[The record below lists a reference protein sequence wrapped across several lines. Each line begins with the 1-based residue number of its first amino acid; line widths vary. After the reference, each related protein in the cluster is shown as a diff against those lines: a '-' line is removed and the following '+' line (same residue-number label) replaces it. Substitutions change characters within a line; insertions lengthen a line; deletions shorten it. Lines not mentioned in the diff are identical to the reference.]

1 MKKGIQKNK
10 GTARDPQKG
19 RANPVTSDT
28 ESWLSLGLKLAGMAF
43 LGFLIYSNS
52 FDCSFHL
59 DDRNSIMENTRIR
72 NLSDLKS
79 LWEYNPTRFIPYL
92 TLALNYHFHGL
103 EVKGYH
109 FVNLAIHLLNAGL
122 VWWLIS
128 LFFSSSNIRNHPI
141 ARHKKNI
148 AFIVALLFVSHPL
161 STQSVTYIVQRL
173 ASMAALF
180 YLLSLCLYLKGRLT
194 DTKAGIK
201 YLWLAGSIL
210 AGILGFLS
218 KENAYTL
225 PFAIIMVDLFY
236 IQTRKPVEFLKDYRL
251 WMLLAGM
258 VVVVFAVYN
267 FVSSSST
274 SGISHSGNAD
284 PQSGLFA
291 PIPPSGGTAFTVT
304 PTNYLFT
311 QFRVMVTYLWLLL
324 IPTGQNLDHDVT
336 PSNSLLEPATL
347 ASFVFLASLILMS
360 FVLYNK
366 HRLLSFGIL
375 WFFLTLAVES
385 SIVPIADLI
394 FEHRTYLPSMGFF
407 LVLTTGAYSYL
418 ADKNKQVVM
427 MAFTGIIIAYSILT
441 YQRNKIWKDELT
453 LWNDAVS
460 KSPEKA
466 RPYLNRGVAYW
477 SQGQWEKA
485 MTDYEKAIA
494 LNPKYFSSAY
504 FNMGVAQAK
513 FSAWDKA
520 IDNHTT
526 AIGITP
532 NYTAAYDSRGV
543 AYANKQE
550 WDKAIK
556 DFTTAIEISP
566 GYATAF
572 YNRGSVYSARG
583 QWKEAIADYGKAIE
597 LDPNYLDAYCNRSV
611 AFANIKE
618 FNQAIDDCSRSI
630 SINPTYVKAWFNR
643 ATTYLNMGKY
653 AEAIRDYTE
662 AIRLAP
668 ASASAYYNRG
678 MAYGNIGQFDKALD
692 DYNMVIRIDPGNQ
705 NAYQGRDFAKSR
717 LGAVK

>member
-1 MKKGIQKNK
+1 MKKGIPKNK
-10 GTARDPQKG
+10 GTIQDFHKG
-19 RANPVTSDT
+19 KTTSVASNT
-28 ESWLSLGLKLAGMAF
+28 ASWLSGFLKMGGIVLLGL
-43 LGFLIYSNS
+43 LIYSNS

-59 DDRNSIMENTRIR
+59 DDRNSIMENTSIR
-72 NLSDLKS
+72 DLSDLSS

-92 TLALNYHFHGL
+92 TLALNYHFHEL
-103 EVKGYH
+103 DVKGYH
-109 FVNLAIHLLNAGL
+109 YVNLVIHILNACL

-128 LFFSSSNIRNHPI
+128 LLFSSPNLRNHTLAPNG
-141 ARHKKNI
+141 KNI
-148 AFIVALLFVSHPL
+148 AFLVALLFLSHPL
-161 STQSVTYIVQRL
+161 ATQSVTYIVQRL

-194 DTKAGIK
+194 DTKASIK
-201 YLWLAGSIL
+201 YLWLAGSVL
-210 AGILGFLS
+210 AGILGLLS

-225 PFAIIMVDLFY
+225 PFAMIIAELFFVQSRQPITY
-236 IQTRKPVEFLKDYRL
+236 LKDYRL

-258 VVVVFAVYN
+258 TVLVFAVYSS
-267 FVSSSST
+267 VSSTYT
-274 SGISHSGNAD
+274 SGISSNGSAET
-284 PQSGLFA
+284 QGRIFA

-304 PTNYLFT
+304 PTNYLLT
-311 QFRVMVTYLWLLL
+311 QFRVIVTYLRLLL
-324 IPTGQNLDHDVT
+324 FPAGQNLDHDVN

-347 ASFVFLASLILMS
+347 AAFILLACLFSLS

-366 HRLLSFGIL
+366 HRLMSFGII

-385 SIVPIADLI
+385 SIVPIADVI

-407 LVLTTGAYSYL
+407 VVLTTGAYSLL
-418 ADKNKQVVM
+418 ADRYRKVAM
-427 MAFTGIIIAYSILT
+427 MAFAGIIGVYSILT
-441 YQRNKIWKDELT
+441 YQRNKTWKDELT
-453 LWNDAVS
+453 LWTDVVS
-460 KSPEKA
+460 KSPDKA